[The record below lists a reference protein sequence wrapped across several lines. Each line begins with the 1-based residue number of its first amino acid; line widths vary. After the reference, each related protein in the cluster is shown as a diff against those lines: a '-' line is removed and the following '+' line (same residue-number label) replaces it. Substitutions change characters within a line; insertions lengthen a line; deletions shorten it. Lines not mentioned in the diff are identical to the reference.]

1 VKVTGNI
8 PSAGSMDVMV
18 SDANLNVT
26 VNRGYD
32 VVQAIYRNQNKM
44 IYNTDHTMTQNIKFS
59 QLATLGNI
67 TANKIV
73 SGNTIFGVVGTGG
86 GSGGSGDIKLFETI
100 AAMQADSSA
109 EEGDLALVYT
119 KGYADYDGVSSFNKV
134 KIFKNVT
141 LPELSPDYSKMQ
153 QFRDLTEASMDIMMV
168 GISPD
173 YMNVNYYTD
182 AGYGDFTYT
191 STDGIHYVCDAMTT
205 DYVVVEF
212 NTELT
217 YDPNGGGGG
226 TPESYDTVANNFFK
240 VFSSDYQGLFEY
252 REDTDISK
260 TRGLDLALT
269 TADIVNNNAVLNE
282 SPYIVN
288 LSQNKL
294 MKIASEVANTHPTLE
309 NYSIAG
315 TLFYDA
321 TLDKIKLYTITEQ
334 KRRTDLCSTIYLLC

>member
-1 VKVTGNI
+1 MAQLNDDLITIKSARDSIKLALEGKGQIVTKDIRTYAEAISNI
-8 PSAGSMDVMV
+8 
-18 SDANLNVT
+18 
-26 VNRGYD
+26 
-32 VVQAIYRNQNKM
+32 
-44 IYNTDHTMTQNIKFS
+44 
-59 QLATLGNI
+59 
-67 TANKIV
+67 
-73 SGNTIFGVVGTGG
+73 SGG
-86 GSGGSGDIKLFETI
+86 GGSGDIKLFATV

-141 LPELSPDYSKMQ
+141 LPELSPDYSKMV
-153 QFRDLTEASMDIMMV
+153 QFRDLTEASMDIMIV

-173 YMNVNYYTD
+173 YMDVNYYTD
-182 AGYGDFTYT
+182 TGYGDYMYS
-191 STDGIHYVCDAMTT
+191 STDGIHYVCDTMDT

-226 TPESYDTVANNFFK
+226 TPESYDNVANNFFK

-282 SPYIVN
+282 SPYTVN
-288 LSQNKL
+288 LSQSRL

-334 KRRTDLCSTIYLLC
+334 KRRKDLCSTIYLLC